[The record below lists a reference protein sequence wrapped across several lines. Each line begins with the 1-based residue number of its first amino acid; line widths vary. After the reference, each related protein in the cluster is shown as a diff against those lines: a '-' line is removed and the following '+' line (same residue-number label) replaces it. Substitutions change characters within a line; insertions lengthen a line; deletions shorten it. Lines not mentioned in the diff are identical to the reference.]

1 MKPFPPSPKPSLY
14 QLSPEIA
21 QAKHFGQ
28 PIVALESTVI
38 THGLPQPQNLD
49 LARAMETVVREGGAT
64 PATIAIMD
72 GKVQVGL
79 GDLELERLAMAENPR
94 KVSLRDF
101 GIALAKREIG
111 GTTVAATMF
120 VAQRQGIKVFATGG
134 IGGVHRGNLMDV
146 SADLTQLGR
155 CPVMVVCAGAK
166 AILDLPATMEYL
178 ETQGVPV
185 IGYQADELPA
195 FYSTSSGIKLKA
207 RVDSAEEAAQIA
219 KAHWELGIEGGIL
232 LVVPPPAELAIER
245 EVVEDWIGQAL
256 AQAEQDGIQ
265 GNAITPYLLEKVSA
279 FSEGRSMQTNI
290 ALLKNNARVAAE
302 VAGFLASGFPGK
314 LYV

>member
-1 MKPFPPSPKPSLY
+1 MKPFQPSPKPSFY

-28 PIVALESTVI
+28 AIVALESTVI
-38 THGLPQPQNLD
+38 THGLPQPHNLE

-79 GDLELERLAMAENPR
+79 GDIELERLAMAENPR

-101 GIALAKREIG
+101 GLALAKRETG

-120 VAQRQGIKVFATGG
+120 VAQKQGIKVFATGG

-185 IGYQADELPA
+185 IGYQTDELPA

-207 RVDSAEEAAQIA
+207 RTDSAEEAAQIA

-232 LVVPPPAELAIER
+232 LVVPPPADQAIER
-245 EVVEDWIGQAL
+245 EVVEDWIGQDL
-256 AQAEQDGIQ
+256 AQAERDGIQ

-314 LYV
+314 RYV